1 MDRKKVL
8 LVSQEL
14 DPYLVLTEIG
24 NVVKK
29 IAPFVHDNGLEVRV
43 LMPKFGVINERRN
56 RLHEVVRLSG
66 INIIIDDEDHPLI
79 IKVASLPGARI
90 QIYFLDNEDF
100 FKRKQVF
107 RDDNEVF
114 FEDNIDRMVFF
125 SKGVLET
132 VKKFGWSPDIM
143 HLHGWMSSLI
153 PMYLKTVYA
162 KDPVFDKTKVVF
174 SNYGEEFP
182 EKLDESFLLKAR
194 ISDDISDEAMQ
205 VLSGL
210 DHLSLNKSAI
220 SNSDAVV
227 WALPETAQRAELEE
241 VAKGKVELEIHEDL
255 DIAPTYLEFYNK
267 LLSENDI

>member
-1 MDRKKVL
+1 MERKRVL
-8 LVSQEL
+8 LVSQEM

-24 NVVKK
+24 NIVKK
-29 IAPFVHDNGLEVRV
+29 IAPYVHDNGLEVRI
-43 LMPKFGVINERRN
+43 LMPRFGVINERRN

-90 QIYFLDNEDF
+90 QVYFLDNEDF

-107 RDDNEVF
+107 RDDDEVF

-143 HLHGWMSSLI
+143 HCHGWMTSLI

-162 KDPVFDKTKVVF
+162 KDPVFAQTKTVF
-174 SNYGEEFP
+174 SVYGEEFP
-182 EKLDESFLLKAR
+182 EVLDDSFLIKAK
-194 ISDDISDEAMQ
+194 ISEDIPDEAMAQ
-205 VLSGL
+205 LQ
-210 DHLSLNKSAI
+210 DKNHLSLNKSAVTYA
-220 SNSDAVV
+220 DGVV
-227 WALPETAQRAELEE
+227 WALPDVQQRAELEANAE
-241 VAKGKVELEIHEDL
+241 GKVILEISEEM
-255 DIAPTYLEFYNK
+255 DIAPTYLEYYNK
-267 LLSENDI
+267 LLSE

>member
-1 MDRKKVL
+1 MNRKKVL

-66 INIIIDDEDHPLI
+66 INIIINDEDHPLI

-107 RDDNEVF
+107 RDDNEVY
-114 FEDNIDRMVFF
+114 FEDNVERMVFF

-143 HLHGWMSSLI
+143 HLHGWMTSLI

-162 KDPVFDKTKVVF
+162 KDPVFDKTKTVF
-174 SNYGEEFP
+174 SLYGEEFS
-182 EKLDESFLLKAR
+182 EKLDSSFLIKAK
-194 ISDDISDEAMQ
+194 ISEDIPDEAMEQ
-205 VLSGL
+205 LSGL
-210 DHLSLNKSAI
+210 DHLSLNKSAVTYADGI
-220 SNSDAVV
+220 V
-227 WALPETAQRAELEE
+227 WAIPNASQNSELEE
-241 VAKGKVELEIHEDL
+241 YAKGKVELVISEDI
-255 DIAPTYLEFYNK
+255 DIAPTYLEYYNK
-267 LLSENDI
+267 LLSE

>member
-8 LVSQEL
+8 LVTQEM

-43 LMPKFGVINERRN
+43 LMPKFGIINERRN

-90 QIYFLDNEDF
+90 QVYFLDNEDF

-114 FEDNIDRMVFF
+114 FEDNIDRMIFF

-153 PMYLKTVYA
+153 PMYMKTAYA
-162 KDPVFDKTKVVF
+162 KDPVFDKTKTVF
-174 SNYGEEFP
+174 SIYEEEFT
-182 EKLDESFLLKAR
+182 EKLSESFLVKAK
-194 ISDDISDEAMQ
+194 ISDDISDESME
-205 VLSGL
+205 LLKGL
-210 DHLSLNKSAI
+210 DHLSLTKSAI
-220 SNSDAVV
+220 TYADGIV
-227 WALPETAQRAELEE
+227 WAIPNATYNKELEDT
-241 VAKGKVELEIHEDL
+241 AKGKVELVIHEDL
-255 DIAPTYLEFYNK
+255 DIAPTYLEYYNK
-267 LLSENDI
+267 LLSE